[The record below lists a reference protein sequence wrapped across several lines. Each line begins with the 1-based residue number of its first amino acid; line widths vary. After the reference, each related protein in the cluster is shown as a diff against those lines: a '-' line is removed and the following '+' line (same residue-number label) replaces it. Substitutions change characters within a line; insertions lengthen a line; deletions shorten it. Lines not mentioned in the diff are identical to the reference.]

1 MMVDCLKFPS
11 QIITRSASSSVTS
24 SARRSSCVSR
34 HGFANMHAL
43 ARREPRHAAR
53 RKPVEEFHGRARIG
67 AARVRIPDLRGKK
80 FKEAIGGALSG
91 GDTSHG
97 QITGYFVP
105 PDEYEEFERFRA
117 QRRSFATVNLAEDK
131 VHAVAAARMDP
142 RHDQL
147 VLNYAYLWHGEHRAG
162 LEEGRK
168 DRPSVIV
175 LSITRESDDATI
187 VTVLPITHAAPEDP
201 KAAIEIPLPVKKHL
215 GLDDARSWIVI
226 AEGDEFVWPE

>member
-11 QIITRSASSSVTS
+11 QIITRSTSSSVTS

-97 QITGYFVP
+97 QITGYIVP

-117 QRRSFATVNLAEDK
+117 QRRPAWTRVTISLSSITHTSGMANIAPDSK
-131 VHAVAAARMDP
+131 RAAR
-142 RHDQL
+142 
-147 VLNYAYLWHGEHRAG
+147 
-162 LEEGRK
+162 
-168 DRPSVIV
+168 
-175 LSITRESDDATI
+175 T
-187 VTVLPITHAAPEDP
+187 AP
-201 KAAIEIPLPVKKHL
+201 ASSSSA
-215 GLDDARSWIVI
+215 
-226 AEGDEFVWPE
+226 

>member
-11 QIITRSASSSVTS
+11 QIITRSTSSSVTS

-97 QITGYFVP
+97 QITGYID
-105 PDEYEEFERFRA
+105 PDKHDKRA
-117 QRRSFATVNLAEDK
+117 RAINQGNPSWRRLRRISAANGGQFAAHRYHFCLSPHADPTRRSR
-131 VHAVAAARMDP
+131 ARST
-142 RHDQL
+142 RQRL
-147 VLNYAYLWHGEHRAG
+147 RT
-162 LEEGRK
+162 LESR
-168 DRPSVIV
+168 
-175 LSITRESDDATI
+175 
-187 VTVLPITHAAPEDP
+187 
-201 KAAIEIPLPVKKHL
+201 
-215 GLDDARSWIVI
+215 DARPAPGKVLTANGGAIC
-226 AEGDEFVWPE
+226 A